1 MNLINN
7 FNYKISLLNTKKV
20 IGTLLL
26 SESVNMSI
34 AHFEIHHVI
43 GSKVTCLNPTL
54 WISH

>member
-1 MNLINN
+1 MNID
-7 FNYKISLLNTKKV
+7 TKKV